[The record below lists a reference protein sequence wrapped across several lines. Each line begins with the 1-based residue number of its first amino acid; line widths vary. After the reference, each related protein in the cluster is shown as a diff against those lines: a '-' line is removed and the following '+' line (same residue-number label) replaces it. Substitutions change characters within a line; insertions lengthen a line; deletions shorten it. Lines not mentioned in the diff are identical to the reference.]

1 MRPKFLLFSAILINQ
16 TLASGCGAGSRSAS
30 QKEIRTNETSNPGKS
45 SDALAEVTQ
54 TEETP
59 TKINLNLVRS
69 EGTSFDTLAIVDYQN
84 ADFAQVIRCSSHFT
98 LRSASGIP
106 ARNSDGQM
114 ISLSQIESR
123 AIWESALSDTSHCR
137 LLGEKL
143 VRVSF
148 SDPFAATGSYFYIF
162 NPCRSAGSSES
173 YPTGMACSFQL
184 SSTDD
189 ISLRNTVT
197 EEKLRL
203 LQLMLNKEGALA
215 AVTLRFR
222 NDLTIA
228 LEAQKRCEG
237 NAAVDAVKEARTK
250 ALATLL
256 GTGIA
261 AAIGGVVAGP
271 GGAVAIAQQ
280 TLQWIAQYYGPGT
293 QANPSKCVVLRNAEN
308 EAQNSASELEKL
320 RNEISQIQEDLAHL

>member
-1 MRPKFLLFSAILINQ
+1 MRQKFIFFSAMFINHTLII
-16 TLASGCGAGSRSAS
+16 GCGAGSRRES
-30 QKEIRTNETSNPGKS
+30 QKEIRTNEASDPGNG
-45 SDALAEVTQ
+45 SDALAEAPQ
-54 TEETP
+54 TDEMP
-59 TKINLNLVRS
+59 AKIKLNFVRS
-69 EGTSFDTLAIVDYQN
+69 EATSLDTLAIVDYQN
-84 ADFAQVIRCSSHFT
+84 ADFAHVIRCSSHLT
-98 LRSASGIP
+98 LRSPTGIP
-106 ARNSDGQM
+106 ARNSEGQF
-114 ISLSQIESR
+114 ISFSTIESR
-123 AIWESALSDTSHCR
+123 AIWESALADTSHCK

-143 VRVSF
+143 VRISF
-148 SDPFAATGSYFYIF
+148 SDPFATTGSYFYIF

-173 YPTGMACSFQL
+173 YTTGMTCSFQL
-184 SSTDD
+184 TSTNGV
-189 ISLRNTVT
+189 SLRNTVT

-215 AVTLRFR
+215 AVALRFR
-222 NDLTIA
+222 TDLTIA

-237 NAAVDAVKEARTK
+237 NSAADAVKEARTK

-293 QANPSKCVVLRNAEN
+293 RANPSKCIILRNAEN
-308 EAQNSASELEKL
+308 EAQNSASEIEKL
-320 RNEISQIQEDLAHL
+320 RKEISQIQEDLAIL